1 MHEGSNYLN
10 ISNVRQCMPAVL
22 LALIGVGVALNGYN
36 FKIGSLT
43 AMGPGFMPLVMGIG
57 LVLLALLLFWTACNT
72 AEETVTAL
80 PMRPLLFVGA
90 GMLSWFLLIDTLGF
104 FPASLAQLLL
114 CSCAMH
120 QQFWF
125 KQTLLM
131 LVVAITGYSLFV
143 VFLGV
148 PVSPFGS

>member
-1 MHEGSNYLN
+1 
-10 ISNVRQCMPAVL
+10 MPAVL

-43 AMGPGFMPLVMGIG
+43 AMGPGFMPLVLGMG

-80 PMRPLLFVGA
+80 PMLPLLF
-90 GMLSWFLLIDTLGF
+90 LG
-104 FPASLAQLLL
+104 ASLAQLLL
-114 CSCAMH
+114 FSCAMP
-120 QQFWF
+120 QQLWF